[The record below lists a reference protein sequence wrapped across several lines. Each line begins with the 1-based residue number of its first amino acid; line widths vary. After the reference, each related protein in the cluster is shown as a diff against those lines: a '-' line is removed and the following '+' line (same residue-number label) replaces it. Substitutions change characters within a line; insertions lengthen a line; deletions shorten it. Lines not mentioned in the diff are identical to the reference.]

1 MVLSGTALSA
11 NVKMVSFRYGWNIV
25 GIDAEQK
32 IAIANVM
39 SVHKILKFRKKI
51 ILLTNNHF
59 NQHKNLLTV
68 RTKFFPHLRHISFA

>member
-32 IAIANVM
+32 IAIANVI
-39 SVHKILKFRKKI
+39 SVHKILKFRNK
-51 ILLTNNHF
+51 LFVL
-59 NQHKNLLTV
+59 
-68 RTKFFPHLRHISFA
+68 

>member
-39 SVHKILKFRKKI
+39 SVHKILKFKKL
-51 ILLTNNHF
+51 ILF
-59 NQHKNLLTV
+59 SSSQHQNLLTV
-68 RTKFFPHLRHISFA
+68 RTKFVPHPRHISFA